1 VLETDIKDVVRA
13 VGSYLH
19 SPTDELRNAL
29 LKEIEILDGQIDLGD
44 WYSSRLRVPPLGAIS
59 SVIGRTS
66 DIDSAMAVPS
76 DVFNEQVALVK
87 AAKAEV
93 TEPSEESLAELRT
106 AFDALSPRYG

>member
-1 VLETDIKDVVRA
+1 V
-13 VGSYLH
+13 
-19 SPTDELRNAL
+19 
-29 LKEIEILDGQIDLGD
+29 
-44 WYSSRLRVPPLGAIS
+44 
-59 SVIGRTS
+59 
-66 DIDSAMAVPS
+66 AVPS